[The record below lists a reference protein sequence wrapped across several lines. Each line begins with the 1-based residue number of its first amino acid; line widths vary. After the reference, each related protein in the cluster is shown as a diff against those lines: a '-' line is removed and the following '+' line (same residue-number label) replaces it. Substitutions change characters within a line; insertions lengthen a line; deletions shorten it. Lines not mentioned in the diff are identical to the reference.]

1 MPSGPGENEPLPFTN
16 LAHLLQFPAPAT
28 QAITNLAVN
37 RPNDFFW
44 RSVVSKIL
52 KTLDYYG
59 GSSACP
65 KLRFFALKPFEK
77 IIVIVLH
84 CTFSF

>member
-52 KTLDYYG
+52 KSLG
-59 GSSACP
+59 
-65 KLRFFALKPFEK
+65 
-77 IIVIVLH
+77 
-84 CTFSF
+84 